1 MDAPAAARILT
12 PYLVQRDFLS
22 GVEQAALLA
31 WALGNEARFAP
42 AGVGG
47 AGGVGVNGAVR
58 RSMSLRDLGP
68 LAVVLKARLKD
79 RAAGFVETL
88 QTAPFAVSHVELE
101 LAAHNDGAFYSRHRD
116 TGADDVA
123 GHGQRVLSG
132 VYYFHRE
139 PRGFSGGCL
148 RLHAIRALDT
158 DVRGDDGSLDV
169 GSLDVAPDQNTLV
182 VFPAW
187 APHEVMPVSCP
198 SGAFADSRFAVNCWL
213 HLRRSAKG

>member
-1 MDAPAAARILT
+1 MDAPAAVRILT
-12 PYLVQRDFLS
+12 PYLVQRYFLS
-22 GVEQAALLA
+22 GGEQAALLA

-42 AGVGG
+42 ARVGG
-47 AGGVGVNGAVR
+47 AGVNATVR
-58 RSMSLRDLGP
+58 RSVSLRDLGP

-88 QTAPFAVSHVELE
+88 QTTPFAVSHVELE
-101 LAAHNDGAFYSRHRD
+101 LVAHNDGAFYSRHLD
-116 TGADDVA
+116 TSTGDVA

-148 RLHAIRALDT
+148 RLHAIRGLDT
-158 DVRGDDGSLDV
+158 DVAAGDGAL
-169 GSLDVAPDQNTLV
+169 GEGARDVAPEQNTLV
-182 VFPAW
+182 VFPSW
-187 APHEVMPVSCP
+187 APHEVMAVSCP

>member
-1 MDAPAAARILT
+1 MPSPAAARIMT

-22 GVEQAALLA
+22 GGERAALLA
-31 WALGNEARFAP
+31 WALGNEGRFAP
-42 AGVGG
+42 AGV
-47 AGGVGVNGAVR
+47 GGVGVNGAVR
-58 RSMSLRDLGP
+58 RTVSLRDLGP
-68 LAVVLKARLKD
+68 LAAVLKARLKD

-116 TGADDVA
+116 ASTGDAP

-148 RLHAIRALDT
+148 RLHAIRDLDT
-158 DVRGDDGSLDV
+158 DVASDDGSLDV
-169 GSLDVAPDQNTLV
+169 GSRDVAPDQNTLV
-182 VFPAW
+182 VFPSW
-187 APHEVMPVSCP
+187 APHEVMPVRCP

>member
-1 MDAPAAARILT
+1 MDAPAAVRIMT
-12 PYLVQRDFLS
+12 PHLVQRDFLS
-22 GVEQAALLA
+22 GGEHAALLA

-47 AGGVGVNGAVR
+47 VGVNGAVR
-58 RSMSLRDLGP
+58 RSVSLRDLGP
-68 LAVVLKARLKD
+68 LAAVLKARLKD

-88 QTAPFAVSHVELE
+88 QTTPFAVSHVELE
-101 LAAHNDGAFYSRHRD
+101 LVAHNDGAFYSRHLD
-116 TGADDVA
+116 TSTGDVA

-158 DVRGDDGSLDV
+158 DVRGDDGSLDA
-169 GSLDVAPDQNTLV
+169 GSVDVAPDQNTLV
-182 VFPAW
+182 VFPSW

-213 HLRRSAKG
+213 HLRRPAKG

>member
-1 MDAPAAARILT
+1 MDAPAAARIMT
-12 PYLVQRDFLS
+12 PHLVQRDFLS
-22 GVEQAALLA
+22 GGERAALLA

-47 AGGVGVNGAVR
+47 EGVKPGVR
-58 RSMSLRDLGP
+58 RSVSLRDLGP
-68 LAVVLKARLKD
+68 LAAVLKARLKD

-88 QTAPFAVSHVELE
+88 QEAPFAVSYVELE

-116 TGADDVA
+116 TSSGDDQA
-123 GHGQRVLSG
+123 GHGHRVLSG

-139 PRGFSGGCL
+139 PKGFSGGCL
-148 RLHAIRALDT
+148 RLHAIRALAGDAP
-158 DVRGDDGSLDV
+158 GDDGALDV
-169 GSLDVAPDQNTLV
+169 GAVDVAPDQNTLV
-182 VFPAW
+182 VFPSW

-213 HLRRSAKG
+213 HLRRPAKG